1 MKIASLA
8 VVALAAFSAQAFAAE
23 DANRTIS
30 ALGAQGTGYLQ
41 VKEGFSQPCQ
51 FGTVYLPDLSQYSA
65 RAMMAVL
72 VSAQARGALV
82 TVSYDV
88 AASGYCTANKIQA
101 Q

>member
-1 MKIASLA
+1 MKLAALA
-8 VVALAAFSAQAFAAE
+8 VMALAAFSTQVFAAE
-23 DANRTIS
+23 DLNRTVS
-30 ALGAQGTGYLQ
+30 ALGVQGTGYVQ
-41 VKEGFSQPCQ
+41 VKEGFSQSCQ
-51 FGTVYLPDLSQYSA
+51 FSTVYLPDLSQYNA

-82 TVSYDV
+82 NVSYDV